1 MPGPR
6 RGAGGVMETLG
17 GGSEFHKG
25 SKASNLLG
33 LRSVPRAMVGVF
45 LVSGGPWKVGLYKL
59 GLN

>member
-6 RGAGGVMETLG
+6 SGPGRVMETF
-17 GGSEFHKG
+17 GGSEVHKG
-25 SKASNLLG
+25 SKCSNLLG

-45 LVSGGPWKVGLYKL
+45 LVSGGPWEVAVHKL